1 MTQPSPPA
9 PDRLPE
15 DQLPDNLRPDNLR
28 PEQPRPDP
36 APAPKPV
43 HYSIE
48 RSVLEKEVEL
58 SFVRGS
64 GPGGQHRNKVETGV
78 RLHHPP
84 SGITVVATSE
94 RSQTR
99 NRETAFERLIE
110 KLKVLN
116 HKPRRRKKT
125 RKPRSANR
133 KRLEAKKRNSERKQG
148 RRNPHD

>member
-1 MTQPSPPA
+1 MKEPPNHPQDQP
-9 PDRLPE
+9 PE
-15 DQLPDNLRPDNLR
+15 DRRPDNLRPDNLR
-28 PEQPRPDP
+28 PDKPRPDP

-43 HYSIE
+43 HFATD
-48 RSVLEKEVEL
+48 RATLEKEVEL

-84 SGITVVATSE
+84 SGITLVATSE

-99 NRETAFERLIE
+99 NREEAFERLIE